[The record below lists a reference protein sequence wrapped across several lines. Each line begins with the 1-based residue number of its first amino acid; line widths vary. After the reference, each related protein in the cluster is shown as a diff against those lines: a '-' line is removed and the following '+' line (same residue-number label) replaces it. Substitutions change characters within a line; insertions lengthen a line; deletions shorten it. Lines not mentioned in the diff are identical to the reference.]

1 MQPTPDD
8 KEPEF
13 GLAQI
18 GQVALRIHDVD
29 SAIEFYRDALG
40 MKFLF
45 STGTM
50 AFFDCGGVR
59 LMLSMP
65 ERPEFDRP
73 GSILYFKVDDLE
85 GCQVDADRPRRTV
98 HRRTPPDRANA
109 RPRTLDVV
117 LQRPLGQH
125 AGPNERSAG
134 LTEDSVVRRCQHGLA
149 PQTGHNEI
157 DVVRVEGSPPSLR
170 PASLQLSTMLLNA
183 AGTAVPAASYLP

>member
-1 MQPTPDD
+1 MKMTPEN

-13 GLAQI
+13 GLAQL

-65 ERPEFDRP
+65 ERPEFDRR
-73 GSILYFKVDDLE
+73 GSILYFKVDDLKAARSTMIDRGGE
-85 GCQVDADRPRRTV
+85 FVDEPHLIARM
-98 HRRTPPDRANA
+98 PDHELWMS
-109 RPRTLDVV
+109 LDVV

-125 AGPNERSAG
+125 AGPHERSAG
-134 LTEDSVVRRCQHGLA
+134 LTEDSAVRRCQHGLVPKA
-149 PQTGHNEI
+149 GQGAVGGRRCARAGHPAEPPATVPPQ
-157 DVVRVEGSPPSLR
+157 
-170 PASLQLSTMLLNA
+170 
-183 AGTAVPAASYLP
+183 